1 MRRFTLFIAL
11 AVIALSFTFQA
22 VHVFAMTGMANDT
35 GCEHADQCSVSLQA
49 DSVDCL
55 QECLGAGLPET
66 FFSQMTPGEIVF
78 VVFSAFVVPFVFLRV
93 NQAIEQNARD
103 APFGKF
109 DLHRRW
115 ASVAIKS

>member
-22 VHVFAMTGMANDT
+22 VHVFAMTGMMLGQSELCPYGGISCA
-35 GCEHADQCSVSLQA
+35 GSG
-49 DSVDCL
+49 DCL

-66 FFSQMTPGEIVF
+66 FFSQMTPAEMVF
-78 VVFSAFVVPFVFLRV
+78 VVFSAFVMPFVFLRV
-93 NQAIEQNARD
+93 NQVMKLNASD